1 MKSIKNFNDSNKL
14 DKKHLMTPAIAVGSL
29 TTGATKNSLGTLPNP
44 HLKFPAPA
52 PTSTNPEI
60 LMDYANTGGKSAE
73 HYACIWV
80 KKSSVNW
87 KDAGVIDAYP
97 ATKIELGFEV

>member
-1 MKSIKNFNDSNKL
+1 
-14 DKKHLMTPAIAVGSL
+14 MTPAIAVG
-29 TTGATKNSLGTLPNP
+29 ATKNFLGPLATP

-52 PTSTNPEI
+52 PASTNPEI
-60 LMDYANTGGKSAE
+60 LIDYAHAKIGPSAK

-87 KDAGVIDAYP
+87 VDAKVIDAYP
-97 ATKIELGFEV
+97 ATKIEAGFEVQVA